1 MIESIKF
8 TRKGWIKHLA
18 TAQKMLEL
26 MGEIFRIPTEKAM
39 FVRKDC
45 EDDRRDK
52 IMKGFVKLQ
61 ELIWETG
68 AVSEKIWNES
78 QKLASKDPD
87 FDWYEHD
94 ELDAK
99 LEYSFRKFKAQAK
112 ELEQLARSLYDPTAP
127 EIVEPEVVYPGPDAP
142 SGTEAKEDP
151 NQLKLPLKK
160 PEPPTVDPSKLID
173 FKKEQAND
181 DTTKPDGEE
190 GDDE

>member
-8 TRKGWIKHLA
+8 TRKGWIRHLA

-26 MGEIFRIPTEKAM
+26 MGEIFRIPTEQAR

-52 IMKGFVKLQ
+52 IMKGLVKLQ

-78 QKLASKDPD
+78 QKLTSKDPD

-99 LEYSFRKFKAQAK
+99 LEDSFRKFKAQAK

-127 EIVEPEVVYPGPDAP
+127 EIVEPEVVYPGFD
-142 SGTEAKEDP
+142 SGSGKQPEDP

-160 PEPPTVDPSKLID
+160 PEPPTVDPSKLPPD
-173 FKKEQAND
+173 FKSQAAND
-181 DTTKPDGEE
+181 DTTTPENGE
-190 GDDE
+190 DDD